1 MLSWVGKIPWK
12 RRPQPTRVFLPGKSQ
27 GQRSLA
33 GYSPWGRRESD
44 GTERLADPLTLRATR
59 LCVLPCEREE
69 AWLEHQTS
77 GSCGTGSGKEQGFE
91 GRWFGIYISA
101 PCVTLGKLLKVSIL
115 SFPRGL
121 GFGVCSNAR
130 SWVFGLHVED
140 SMEPPAVGGG
150 ASEGCVQSRSRA
162 WPGAAAAPPASP
174 LPPAAGPV

>member
-1 MLSWVGKIPWK
+1 MQSWVGKIPW
-12 RRPQPTRVFLPGKSQ
+12 RRRRQPTRVSLPGKSQ

-44 GTERLADPLTLRATR
+44 GAERLADPPPLGAAR
-59 LCVLPCEREE
+59 LCEREE
-69 AWLEHQTS
+69 AWLEHQTA
-77 GSCGTGSGKEQGFE
+77 GSCGTGSGKEQGLE

-130 SWVFGLHVED
+130 SRVFGLYVED
-140 SMEPPAVGGG
+140 SMEPPGVGGG
-150 ASEGCVQSRSRA
+150 ASEGYVQSRSQA
-162 WPGAAAAPPASP
+162 WPGAADAPPASP
-174 LPPAAGPV
+174 LPPTAGPV